1 MGSSMNENE
10 TQPTT
15 FPGFTID
22 VISRLLPGKGHD
34 AWHSSEHGAAVVDG
48 ATPMGPD
55 YPDDLPAF
63 AAAAAEEL
71 SEASFNDIQ
80 DLHTGAIQVIRTKFE
95 PAGYK
100 RTAATSVV
108 RHEGDQLHCAVLGD
122 CRILVGTISG
132 VVDVFDSTLS
142 KLEQAVLAAGLDRR
156 VESARRR
163 TRVFEEQLY
172 RIFGDQL
179 EAAIPKVGAVVS
191 LHEVETIILMS
202 DGAWNVLPQDPA
214 AMLRGLTGGDLGT
227 VFDAARTGPLTDD
240 TTIIRLERIHGDQA

>member
-1 MGSSMNENE
+1 MVWAMNHNE

-15 FPGFTID
+15 FPGFTLA
-22 VISRLLPGKGHD
+22 VLSRLMPGKGHD

-63 AAAAAEEL
+63 AAATAAEL
-71 SEASFNDIQ
+71 SKASFSGIEE
-80 DLHTGAIQVIRTKFE
+80 LHTGAIQIIRTKFE

-122 CRILVGTISG
+122 CRILVGTASG
-132 VVDVFDSTLS
+132 VVDVFDATLT
-142 KLEQAVLAAGLDRR
+142 KLEQAVFNAGLDRR
-156 VESARRR
+156 VESSRRR

-172 RIFGDQL
+172 RIFGDHI

-202 DGAWNVLPQDPA
+202 DGAWNVLPQDPSG
-214 AMLRGLTGGDLGT
+214 MLHALTGGDLDT

-240 TTIIRLERIHGDQA
+240 TTIIRLERIGPE